1 MHVTA
6 GARML
11 EHFFTP
17 SSVAVIGASTNPDKV
32 GHQVLAN
39 LLEGGFQGRLY
50 PVNPRAKEI
59 LGLRVYPEVTAIE
72 EPVDLAVVVVPAGA
86 VLEVVE
92 QCGEKGIDSAIII
105 SAGFKEAGA
114 EGVERE
120 RQLAELARRC
130 GVRIVGPNCLGIIA
144 TAGRKGGSPLNASF
158 APGMPHHGNI
168 ALMSQSGALA
178 TALIDWSLQQNIGFS
193 KFVSFGN
200 GVDVGVVDLLR
211 AWEDDADTSVIVAY
225 VEGLP
230 DGPEFMQVAKR
241 VARKKP
247 VIIIKSGSTQAGAR
261 AVSSHTGSLAGSEQ
275 AYTAAFLQSGVIRAH
290 SVEELFDFAVAFAYQ
305 GPPKGRQVAVVTN
318 AGGPGIMATDA
329 LERAG
334 LHLAA
339 ISPETVEGLRGGLPP
354 ASNLYN
360 PIDVLGDA
368 DAQRYQ
374 FAAKLALEDQ
384 NVDAMLALLTP
395 QAVTEPKETAEGL
408 AAVAGAS
415 QKPVLAAFM
424 GGEAMAEAKRVLAA
438 NRVPNYPYPER
449 AAAALSAMADYQQWL
464 QEPEDE
470 IRTIQVDSEAVE
482 AVFAAAREEGRV
494 NLGETEAREVLR
506 AYGFKFPRNKLARTP
521 EEAAR
526 AAEEIGFPVVMKIVS
541 PEIMHKSDIGGVRL
555 GIQDPQQA
563 QDVFELMMLRA
574 RRFMPDAQLQ
584 GVSVQEMVRGGR
596 EVIIGTSRDPQFGP
610 VVMFGLGGIY
620 VEVLKDVS
628 FRVAPFGERH
638 ARKMIEEIRS
648 AGLLWGARGEQPS
661 DIDAIVESL
670 LAVSQLVT
678 EYPDIVELDINP
690 LKVAE
695 AGAGAVAVDARITIT
710 ETPPG
715 DPKAPGRPGDG

>member
-1 MHVTA
+1 
-6 GARML
+6 ML

-17 SSVAVIGASTNPDKV
+17 SSVAVIGASTNPEKV

-39 LLEGGFQGRLY
+39 LLQGGFKGRLY
-50 PVNPRAKEI
+50 PVNPRAEEI
-59 LGLRVYPEVTAIE
+59 LGLRVYPELTAIE
-72 EPVDLAVVVVPAGA
+72 EPVDLAVIVVPAVA
-86 VLEVVE
+86 VLGVVE
-92 QCGEKGIDSAIII
+92 QCAEKGIDSAIII
-105 SAGFKEAGA
+105 SAGFKEAGP
-114 EGVERE
+114 EGIERE
-120 RQLAELARRC
+120 RRLAELARNR
-130 GVRIVGPNCLGIIA
+130 GVRIVGPNCLGIISTVA
-144 TAGRKGGSPLNASF
+144 EKSGSALNASF
-158 APGMPHHGNI
+158 APGMPHYGNI

-211 AWEDDADTSVIVAY
+211 AWEEDEDTSVIVAY

-230 DGPEFMQVAKR
+230 DGPEFMRVAKR
-241 VARKKP
+241 VSRKKP

-261 AVSSHTGSLAGSEQ
+261 AISSHTGSLAGSEQ

-305 GPPKGRQVAVVTN
+305 GPPRGRQVAVVTN

-334 LHLAA
+334 LRLAT
-339 ISPETVEGLRGGLPP
+339 ISQETVERLREGLPP
-354 ASNLYN
+354 ASNFYN
-360 PIDVLGDA
+360 PIDALGDA
-368 DAQRYQ
+368 DAERYR
-374 FAAKLALEDQ
+374 FAAEMALKDE

-395 QAVTEPKETAEGL
+395 QSVTEPKQTAENL
-408 AAVAGAS
+408 AAVAAATD
-415 QKPVLAAFM
+415 KPVLASFM
-424 GGEAMAEAKRVLAA
+424 GGEAMAEAQRVLGA

-470 IRTIQVDSEAVE
+470 IRTIQVDGAVVE
-482 AVFAAAREEGRV
+482 AVFAAARREGRV
-494 NLGETEAREVLR
+494 NLGETESREVLS
-506 AYGFKFPRNKLARTP
+506 AYGFKFPRNELARTP
-521 EEAAR
+521 EEAAEI
-526 AAEEIGFPVVMKIVS
+526 AQKIGFPVVMKIVS
-541 PEIMHKSDIGGVRL
+541 PDILHKSDIGGVRL
-555 GIQDPQQA
+555 GIQDAQQA
-563 QDVFELMMLRA
+563 QDVFELLMLRA
-574 RRFMPDAQLQ
+574 KRFMPDADLQ
-584 GVSVQEMVRGGR
+584 GVSVQQMVKGGR

-661 DIDAIVESL
+661 DIDAIVDSL

-678 EYPDIVELDINP
+678 EHPDIVELDINP

-695 AGAGAVAVDARITIT
+695 AGGGAVAVDARITIT
-710 ETPPG
+710 ETPPE
-715 DPKAPGRPGDG
+715 DERARGRQDAS